1 MKPKETT
8 IVPNSPKQRV
18 RDILHEHN
26 ISHATAEKQ
35 CGFSRGYL
43 GMGGEMTTDKLRML
57 KQNYPTIDIQYIVT
71 GKLRDPKKERITK
84 DALEENIQLKE
95 KLMYYE
101 RLFNSSKVLI
111 ESLGNLFKQ

>member
-1 MKPKETT
+1 MENAKAIKKLSPKE
-8 IVPNSPKQRV
+8 RV
-18 RDILHEHN
+18 REFLDEIE
-26 ISHATAEKQ
+26 IRFIDAERK

-43 GMGGEMTTDKLRML
+43 GTGGEMTTDKLRML
-57 KQNYPTIDIQYIVT
+57 KKNYPTIDIQYIVT

-84 DALEENIQLKE
+84 DALEENTQLKE